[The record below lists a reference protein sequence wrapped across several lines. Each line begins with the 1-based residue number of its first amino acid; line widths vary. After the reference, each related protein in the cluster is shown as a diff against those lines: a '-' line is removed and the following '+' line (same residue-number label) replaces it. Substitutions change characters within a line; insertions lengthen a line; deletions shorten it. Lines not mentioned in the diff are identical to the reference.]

1 MKKDSYTS
9 SLKRQRIF
17 RTVVCVHISV
27 KQHGR
32 PGRTACHSA
41 FNGVGR

>member
-1 MKKDSYTS
+1 MDEKTAKE
-9 SLKRQRIF
+9 LAL
-17 RTVVCVHISV
+17 HISV